1 MALPEFWNQI
11 PEHSQ
16 HLQEWIALIN
26 QADYVGVRGPLSAS
40 QLREWGVQALINVIG
55 DPALYFAEAKV
66 QAKVGRRVL
75 GVSAGSTKNLLWG
88 DSDETF
94 WDGLLEQLETLGE
107 CGWSFVLFH
116 VMPGDALFAE
126 LASERLRKYSVRTA
140 ENYLSPEHFLKQ
152 LREVDVFVGE
162 KLHATI
168 LAICAHTPSIMRE
181 YRPKCRDF
189 MLSLD
194 LEDRLIRTD
203 EIEHAMLV
211 DRVED
216 LYNSRRDEQERLFS
230 RTQPMKQRL
239 VDAMQEM
246 VRIATT

>member
-1 MALPEFWNQI
+1 
-11 PEHSQ
+11 
-16 HLQEWIALIN
+16 
-26 QADYVGVRGPLSAS
+26 
-40 QLREWGVQALINVIG
+40 
-55 DPALYFAEAKV
+55 
-66 QAKVGRRVL
+66 
-75 GVSAGSTKNLLWG
+75 
-88 DSDETF
+88 
-94 WDGLLEQLETLGE
+94 
-107 CGWSFVLFH
+107 
-116 VMPGDALFAE
+116 
-126 LASERLRKYSVRTA
+126 
-140 ENYLSPEHFLKQ
+140 
-152 LREVDVFVGE
+152 
-162 KLHATI
+162 
-168 LAICAHTPSIMRE
+168 
-181 YRPKCRDF
+181 

>member
-1 MALPEFWNQI
+1 M
-11 PEHSQ
+11 
-16 HLQEWIALIN
+16 
-26 QADYVGVRGPLSAS
+26 
-40 QLREWGVQALINVIG
+40 
-55 DPALYFAEAKV
+55 YFAEAKV
-66 QAKVGRRVL
+66 QTKVGRRVL
-75 GVSAGSTKNLLWG
+75 GVSEGSTKNLLWG

-107 CGWSFVLFH
+107 CGWSFVLFP

-126 LASERLRKYSVRTA
+126 LASGRLRKYSVRTA

-168 LAICAHTPSIMRE
+168 LAIFAHTPSIMLE

-246 VRIATT
+246 VRITTT

>member
-40 QLREWGVQALINVIG
+40 QLREWGVQAPINVIG

-75 GVSAGSTKNLLWG
+75 GVSEDSTKNLLWG

-107 CGWSFVLFH
+107 CGWSFVLFP

-140 ENYLSPEHFLKQ
+140 EN
-152 LREVDVFVGE
+152 
-162 KLHATI
+162 
-168 LAICAHTPSIMRE
+168 
-181 YRPKCRDF
+181 
-189 MLSLD
+189 
-194 LEDRLIRTD
+194 
-203 EIEHAMLV
+203 
-211 DRVED
+211 
-216 LYNSRRDEQERLFS
+216 
-230 RTQPMKQRL
+230 
-239 VDAMQEM
+239 
-246 VRIATT
+246 